1 MCSTSRK
8 IPVKQIVSQSAPNG
22 AFEAQTLLNEN
33 LIFTASPVG
42 KETEATPLSVSLKSQ
57 SVLFTAT
64 TVATSSPMKEVMA
77 TPSSV
82 CEQPLRSQRLD
93 GATNTTGT
101 AHPLEQAKEVVP
113 PSLVKELQ
121 RKTAAAA
128 ATQGT
133 QASCKSKSFLE
144 GAATVVGPSQKKEE
158 KTEKQLKHH
167 TSATTGPTCK
177 QPNETTPAA
186 PYSNVTPV
194 KAPLASATAQLS
206 FTRSF
211 VPPATGKATPLSMS
225 VTDAGP
231 VKSHLLLQDNTS
243 PSSELPEKSTAPS
256 ISEESQN
263 GILLQVAQFPEGAQQ
278 STLSSNIAE
287 GQHKS
292 QNTPLQIT
300 NSSEQSAVKS
310 SSTSREM
317 VEGKHVT
324 FRKQPSHLP
333 KYQALL
339 LSATETTKTQHVA
352 RGPIKCQTLP
362 RKATVEPPQ
371 KENKEVCS

>member
-1 MCSTSRK
+1 
-8 IPVKQIVSQSAPNG
+8 
-22 AFEAQTLLNEN
+22 
-33 LIFTASPVG
+33 
-42 KETEATPLSVSLKSQ
+42 
-57 SVLFTAT
+57 
-64 TVATSSPMKEVMA
+64 
-77 TPSSV
+77 
-82 CEQPLRSQRLD
+82 
-93 GATNTTGT
+93 
-101 AHPLEQAKEVVP
+101 
-113 PSLVKELQ
+113 
-121 RKTAAAA
+121 
-128 ATQGT
+128 
-133 QASCKSKSFLE
+133 
-144 GAATVVGPSQKKEE
+144 
-158 KTEKQLKHH
+158 
-167 TSATTGPTCK
+167 
-177 QPNETTPAA
+177 
-186 PYSNVTPV
+186 
-194 KAPLASATAQLS
+194 
-206 FTRSF
+206 
-211 VPPATGKATPLSMS
+211 MS

-371 KENKEVCS
+371 KENKEGSHLTRRNTMPTNTSRPTACPYNNIPKPTPMIGVPPRESPSYLIRSEERRK